1 MGYDLN
7 GEKLILSVNVVK
19 FYGSNQDRIG
29 TEADEEKII
38 QTFKVSGRN
47 TWLRCRIFE
56 TIRRSIFYIVFI
68 WLKSFESQSDWG
80 RIITVT
86 DNVNE
91 FFKNRGFDVGLR
103 RSGDVKKGDVV
114 KDFKQFEKN
123 TPKKHDIKI
132 LTIVLMA
139 HGLEDDWWVNFRM
152 ENFYIYDYIQDTVF
166 WW

>member
-1 MGYDLN
+1 M
-7 GEKLILSVNVVK
+7 
-19 FYGSNQDRIG
+19 
-29 TEADEEKII
+29 
-38 QTFKVSGRN
+38 
-47 TWLRCRIFE
+47 
-56 TIRRSIFYIVFI
+56 
-68 WLKSFESQSDWG
+68 
-80 RIITVT
+80 T

-139 HGLEDDWWVNFRM
+139 HGLEDDW
-152 ENFYIYDYIQDTVF
+152 
-166 WW
+166 